1 MSAVGAQLN
10 QSNFKGETMRYWMS
24 LITLAF
30 VTTSAAQDLT
40 PDRTLRKNRNTYH
53 PVMDVLK
60 SQRTAVTDQQLE
72 DLRRFPLEAI
82 WGVLKGL
89 GYDKYMTGLKGTRPE
104 ARLVGRALT
113 IRYLPRRPDL
123 EAAMTTLA
131 GEGDWPVSYNVR
143 AAEEAKAGD
152 VLVVDLGGETT
163 NGVFFGDIS
172 ALGAQTAG
180 ARGAILYG
188 STRDLA
194 ELREMMDFPV
204 FSMGFDPNVAVEI
217 GVDWNVP
224 IRAGGA
230 TVLPGDVVV
239 AEEEAALFFP
249 PQLAADVV
257 TKARQLVEQEIYERN
272 LVRQRK
278 YRFRDV
284 YPLNPELHR
293 QFEAERK
300 AKEQDS
306 KR

>member
-1 MSAVGAQLN
+1 MA
-10 QSNFKGETMRYWMS
+10 
-24 LITLAF
+24 
-30 VTTSAAQDLT
+30 AAQDVT
-40 PDRTLRKNRNTYH
+40 PDKALRKNRNTYH
-53 PVMDVLK
+53 PVMDILK
-60 SQRTAVTDQQLE
+60 AQQTTVTDQQLE
-72 DLRRFPLEAI
+72 DLREFPLEAI

-89 GYDKYMTGLKGTRPE
+89 GYNNYMTGLKATRPE
-104 ARLVGRALT
+104 ARLVGRAVT

-123 EAAMTTLA
+123 EEAMATLA
-131 GEGDWPVSYNVR
+131 REGDWPVSYNVR
-143 AAEEAKAGD
+143 AAEEAKPGD
-152 VLVVDLGGETT
+152 ILVVDLGGEITD
-163 NGVFFGDIS
+163 GVFFGDIS

-180 ARGAILYG
+180 ALGAILYG

-194 ELREMMDFPV
+194 ELREMKDFPV

-249 PQLAADVV
+249 PKLTADVI
-257 TKARQLVEQEIYERN
+257 TRARQLVEQEIYERN
-272 LVRQRK
+272 VVRQKK

-284 YPLNPELHR
+284 YPLNPELHK